1 MPNRHECPMDLKRL
15 RSFVTVAEL
24 GGVSRAAAKLHITQP
39 ALSRQIRDLQ
49 EELDLKLFERVGR
62 RLVLTGEGEELLRDC
77 RGLLGHAGA
86 LAERVQSLRK
96 GHAGVLK
103 IAVSPNMLGWVFPPF
118 LRHYAERHPEVH
130 VNPVEVLSAEQ
141 LAKVEEGEVHFAMNT
156 LPADEQRFASCP
168 LRWFHV
174 VAAAGPAYPIGRGAL
189 IDIHE
194 LAGMPLLVVHSS
206 FATRKAFDA
215 ACRLARLN
223 MNVAIESVSPHALLE
238 LAEQGHGVA
247 IVPSDVVPID
257 DWKVRS
263 ARISYRG
270 KPLRVLIGLIWNK
283 HRPLPRYAEGFA
295 QELAAYMQERYGADN
310 PRRRRR

>member
-39 ALSRQIRDLQ
+39 ALSRQIRDFQ

-118 LRHYAERHPEVH
+118 LRHYAERQRTLGA
-130 VNPVEVLSAEQ
+130 PVAE
-141 LAKVEEGEVHFAMNT
+141 
-156 LPADEQRFASCP
+156 
-168 LRWFHV
+168 
-174 VAAAGPAYPIGRGAL
+174 
-189 IDIHE
+189 E
-194 LAGMPLLVVHSS
+194 LA
-206 FATRKAFDA
+206 FAQR
-215 ACRLARLN
+215 
-223 MNVAIESVSPHALLE
+223 NVF
-238 LAEQGHGVA
+238 
-247 IVPSDVVPID
+247 
-257 DWKVRS
+257 
-263 ARISYRG
+263 
-270 KPLRVLIGLIWNK
+270 GLIL
-283 HRPLPRYAEGFA
+283 HI
-295 QELAAYMQERYGADN
+295 LAATGNQQANGAGGK
-310 PRRRRR
+310 RSTVAQ